1 MWEALGGVSASV
13 SAAKLQGPEQT
24 ALLPPVSWDLDT
36 KAAALKGAW
45 GACGSYRRHLSARV
59 CHLNSRLAPSTTAST
74 SPWPLLPRA
83 RHCSRLL
90 STLPVHTRAVGWARY
105 HTADIQGSVR
115 ARFSGGSLSLP
126 VGERCRRRPQPLV
139 SPQGSGSSPS
149 PAGRGLK
156 AGQGQRHR
164 HTLPVTPGS
173 LSPRIC

>member
-1 MWEALGGVSASV
+1 MR
-13 SAAKLQGPEQT
+13 AAKLQGPEQT

-59 CHLNSRLAPSTTAST
+59 CHLNSRLTPSTTAST

-83 RHCSRLL
+83 HHCSQLL
-90 STLPVHTRAVGWARY
+90 STLPMHTRAVGWARY
-105 HTADIQGSVR
+105 HTADIQGSLP

-149 PAGRGLK
+149 PAGRGRP
-156 AGQGQRHR
+156 AAVSAS
-164 HTLPVTPGS
+164 HTAHHTGFA
-173 LSPRIC
+173 

>member
-1 MWEALGGVSASV
+1 MR
-13 SAAKLQGPEQT
+13 AAKLQGPEQT
-24 ALLPPVSWDLDT
+24 ALLPPLSWDLDT

-59 CHLNSRLAPSTTAST
+59 CHLNSRLTPSTTAST

-83 RHCSRLL
+83 RHCSQLL
-90 STLPVHTRAVGWARY
+90 STLPMHTRAVGWARY
-105 HTADIQGSVR
+105 HTADIQGSLP

-126 VGERCRRRPQPLV
+126 MGERCRRRPQPPV
-139 SPQGSGSSPS
+139 SPQGPGSSPS

-156 AGQGQRHR
+156 AGQEQCQR
-164 HTLPVTPGS
+164 HTLPITPGL